1 MLVKDII
8 NGLEIINESHDIEG
22 VEIDDIVYN
31 SKYARKGTIF
41 VALRGALS
49 DGHKYIRDAY
59 DNGVRVFIVEDDSM
73 THAYGDAAFIKVLDT
88 RKALAI
94 ISKNFF
100 NKPDEDIKMIAITG
114 TKGKTTTANII
125 YEALK
130 KMGARPGIIGT
141 NGIFYADKE
150 EAVDN
155 TTPESYEVYRILNNM
170 REEKITH
177 CVLEASSI
185 GLKMKRL
192 YGITFD
198 IGVFTNISHD
208 HIGGIEHPDFDDYFK
223 SKMLLKDVSKKFIYN
238 KDDAKLKEAIQNS
251 ISFSIDEAS
260 DYKAENIIVS
270 DDIFKIQSDF
280 DVNDKS
286 FEVKSISYYDIYNY
300 LAAISVMK
308 ELGYGW
314 NEIIS
319 AVKNISIRGRFE
331 EINVHGRLYI
341 IDYAHN
347 YISLK
352 SILETVNKFKKNR
365 VITVFGSVGG
375 RSEKRR
381 EELAEVSDALADISI
396 VTSDNPNFEEPMKIC
411 NEIASFIKG
420 HHYTE
425 PDRAK
430 AIDLSYEISEI
441 GDIIVVAGKGHETY
455 QLIKGEKVHYSD
467 KECILKIKEAHD
479 A

>member
-8 NGLEIINESHDIEG
+8 NGLEISNESHDIEG
-22 VEIDDIVYN
+22 VEIDDTVYN

-49 DGHKYIRDAY
+49 DGHKYIKDAY
-59 DNGVRVFIVEDDSM
+59 DKGVRVFIVEDDSM
-73 THAYGDAAFIKVLDT
+73 AHAYGDAAFIKVADT

-130 KMGARPGIIGT
+130 KMGAKPGIIGT
-141 NGIFYADKE
+141 NGVFYADKE

-198 IGVFTNISHD
+198 IGVFTNISKD

-238 KDDAKLKEAIQNS
+238 KDDEKLKEVIRDAL
-251 ISFSIDEAS
+251 SFSIDEAS

-280 DVNDKS
+280 DINGNN

-314 NEIIS
+314 DQIIS

-331 EINVHGRLYI
+331 EINVNDRLYI

-352 SILETVNKFKKNR
+352 SILETVNKFKKHR
-365 VITVFGSVGG
+365 IITVFGSVGG

-396 VTSDNPNFEEPMKIC
+396 VTSDNPNFEDPKKIC
-411 NEIASFIKG
+411 DEIASFFNGKV
-420 HHYTE
+420 YVE
-425 PDRAK
+425 PDRSS
-430 AIDLSYEISEI
+430 AIKLSYELSQIE
-441 GDIIVVAGKGHETY
+441 DIIVVAGKGHEDY

-467 KECILKIKEAHD
+467 RENILKLKEAHNE
-479 A
+479 

>member
-1 MLVKDII
+1 MLLKDILLGI
-8 NGLEIINESHDIEG
+8 CDYTGDES
-22 VEIDDIVYN
+22 IDDIVYN
-31 SKYARKGTIF
+31 SKYAQKGTLF

-49 DGHKYIRDAY
+49 DGHKYIKDAY
-59 DNGVRVFIVEDDSM
+59 EKGVRIFVVEDDSM
-73 THAYGDAAFIKVLDT
+73 AHAYGDAAFIKVNDT
-88 RKALAI
+88 RKALATM
-94 ISKNFF
+94 SRNFF
-100 NKPDEDIKMIAITG
+100 NKPDEDITMIAITG

-141 NGIFYADKE
+141 NGVFYAGKE

-170 REEKITH
+170 RKEKITH

-192 YGITFD
+192 YGINFG

-208 HIGGIEHPDFDDYFK
+208 HIGGIEHPDFDDYFH
-223 SKMLLKDVSKKFIYN
+223 SKMLLKDISKKFIYN
-238 KDDAKLKEAIQNS
+238 KDDEKLRETIKNGIN
-251 ISFSIDEAS
+251 FSINEES
-260 DYKAENIIVS
+260 DYKAENIVIS

-280 DVNDKS
+280 DMSGKS

-308 ELGYGW
+308 EIGYDW
-314 NEIIS
+314 SEIID

-331 EINVHGRLYI
+331 EINVCDRLYI

-352 SILETVNKFKKNR
+352 SILETVKKFKKNK
-365 VITVFGSVGG
+365 IICIFGSVGG

-381 EELAEVSDALADISI
+381 EELAEVSDELADISI
-396 VTSDNPNFEEPMKIC
+396 VTSDNPNFEDPEKIC

-420 HHYTE
+420 VHYTE
-425 PDRAK
+425 PDREK
-430 AIDLSYEISEI
+430 AIKLSYEISEKN
-441 GDIIVVAGKGHETY
+441 DIIVVAGKGHETY

-467 KECILKIKEAHD
+467 KECILKLKEAHD

>member
-1 MLVKDII
+1 MLLKDILLGI
-8 NGLEIINESHDIEG
+8 CDYTGDEFIE
-22 VEIDDIVYN
+22 DIVYN
-31 SKYARKGTIF
+31 SKYAQKGTLF

-49 DGHKYIRDAY
+49 DGHKYIKDAY
-59 DNGVRVFIVEDDSM
+59 EKGVRVFVVEDDSM
-73 THAYGDAAFIKVLDT
+73 AHAYVDATFIKVNDT
-88 RKALAI
+88 RKALAT
-94 ISKNFF
+94 ISRNFF
-100 NKPDEDIKMIAITG
+100 NKPDEDITMIAITG

-130 KMGARPGIIGT
+130 KMGAKPGIIGT
-141 NGIFYADKE
+141 NGVFYADKE

-192 YGITFD
+192 YGINFD

-208 HIGGIEHPDFDDYFK
+208 HIGGIEHPDFDDYFH
-223 SKMLLKDVSKKFIYN
+223 SKMLLKDISKKFIYN
-238 KDDAKLKEAIQNS
+238 KDDEKLRETIKNGIN
-251 ISFSIDEAS
+251 FSINEES
-260 DYKAENIIVS
+260 DYKAENIVIS

-280 DVNDKS
+280 DIKGKV
-286 FEVKSISYYDIYNY
+286 FEVKSISKYDIYNY
-300 LAAISVMK
+300 LAAISVLK
-308 ELGYGW
+308 EIGYDW
-314 NEIIS
+314 SEIID

-331 EINVHGRLYI
+331 EINVNDRLYI

-352 SILETVNKFKKNR
+352 SILETLKHFKKNKI
-365 VITVFGSVGG
+365 ITVFGSVGG

-381 EELAEVSDALADISI
+381 EELAEVSDELADISI
-396 VTSDNPNFEEPMKIC
+396 VTSDNPNFEDPAKIC

-420 HHYTE
+420 IHYTE
-425 PDRAK
+425 PDREK
-430 AIDLSYEISEI
+430 AIKLSYELSDKN
-441 GDIIVVAGKGHETY
+441 DIIVVAGKGHETY

-467 KECILKIKEAHD
+467 KECILKLKEAHD

>member
-1 MLVKDII
+1 MLLKDILLGI
-8 NGLEIINESHDIEG
+8 CDYTGDEFIE
-22 VEIDDIVYN
+22 DIVYN
-31 SKYARKGTIF
+31 SKYAQKGTLF

-49 DGHKYIRDAY
+49 DGHKYIKDAY
-59 DNGVRVFIVEDDSM
+59 EKGVRVFVVEDDSM
-73 THAYGDAAFIKVLDT
+73 AHAYVDATFIKVNDT
-88 RKALAI
+88 RRALAI
-94 ISKNFF
+94 ISRSFF
-100 NKPDEDIKMIAITG
+100 NKPDEDITMIAITG

-130 KMGARPGIIGT
+130 KMGAKPGIIGT
-141 NGIFYADKE
+141 NGVFYADKE

-170 REEKITH
+170 RKEKITH

-192 YGITFD
+192 YGINFD

-208 HIGGIEHPDFDDYFK
+208 HIGGIEHPDFDDYFH
-223 SKMLLKDVSKKFIYN
+223 SKMLLKDISKKFIYN
-238 KDDAKLKEAIQNS
+238 KDDEKLRETIKNAIT
-251 ISFSIDEAS
+251 FSINEKS
-260 DYKAENIIVS
+260 DYKAENIFIS

-280 DVNDKS
+280 DIKGKV
-286 FEVKSISYYDIYNY
+286 FEVKSISKYDIYNY
-300 LAAISVMK
+300 LAAISVLK
-308 ELGYGW
+308 EIGYDW
-314 NEIIS
+314 SEIID

-331 EINVHGRLYI
+331 EINVNDRLYI

-352 SILETVNKFKKNR
+352 SILETLKHFKKNKI
-365 VITVFGSVGG
+365 ITVFGSVGG

-381 EELAEVSDALADISI
+381 EELAEVSDELADISI
-396 VTSDNPNFEEPMKIC
+396 VTSDNPNFEDPAKIC

-420 HHYTE
+420 IHYTE
-425 PDRAK
+425 PDREK
-430 AIDLSYEISEI
+430 AIKLSYELSQI

-467 KECILKIKEAHD
+467 KECILKLKEAHD

>member
-1 MLVKDII
+1 MLLKDILLSI
-8 NGLEIINESHDIEG
+8 CDYTGDEFIE
-22 VEIDDIVYN
+22 DIVYN
-31 SKYARKGTIF
+31 SKYAQKGTLF

-49 DGHKYIRDAY
+49 DGHKYIKDAY
-59 DNGVRVFIVEDDSM
+59 EKGVRVFVVEDDSM
-73 THAYGDAAFIKVLDT
+73 AHAYVDATFIKVNDT

-94 ISKNFF
+94 ISRNFF
-100 NKPDEDIKMIAITG
+100 NKPDEDITMIAITG

-130 KMGARPGIIGT
+130 KMGAKPGIIGT
-141 NGIFYADKE
+141 NGVFYADKE

-192 YGITFD
+192 YGINFD

-208 HIGGIEHPDFDDYFK
+208 HIGGIEHPDFDDYFS

-238 KDDAKLKEAIQNS
+238 KDDEKLRETIKNAIT
-251 ISFSIDEAS
+251 FSINEKS
-260 DYKAENIIVS
+260 DYKAENIFIS

-280 DVNDKS
+280 DIKGKV
-286 FEVKSISYYDIYNY
+286 FEVKSISKYDIYNY

-308 ELGYGW
+308 EIGYDW
-314 NEIIS
+314 SEIID

-331 EINVHGRLYI
+331 EINVNDRLYI

-352 SILETVNKFKKNR
+352 SILETLKHFKKNKI
-365 VITVFGSVGG
+365 ITVFGSVGG

-381 EELAEVSDALADISI
+381 EELAEVSDELADISI
-396 VTSDNPNFEEPMKIC
+396 VTSDNPNFEDPAKIC

-420 HHYTE
+420 IHYTE
-425 PDRAK
+425 PDREK
-430 AIDLSYEISEI
+430 AIKLSYELSQI

-467 KECILKIKEAHD
+467 KECILKLKEAHD

>member
-1 MLVKDII
+1 MLLKDILLGI
-8 NGLEIINESHDIEG
+8 CDYTGDES
-22 VEIDDIVYN
+22 IDDIVYN
-31 SKYARKGTIF
+31 SKYAQKGTLF

-49 DGHKYIRDAY
+49 DGHKYIKDAY
-59 DNGVRVFIVEDDSM
+59 EKGVRVFVAQDDSYA
-73 THAYGDAAFIKVLDT
+73 HVYGDATFIKVNDT

-94 ISKNFF
+94 ISRNFF
-100 NKPDEDIKMIAITG
+100 NKPDEDITMIAITG

-130 KMGARPGIIGT
+130 KMGAKPGIIGT
-141 NGIFYADKE
+141 NGVFYADKE

-170 REEKITH
+170 HKEKITH

-192 YGITFD
+192 YGINFD

-208 HIGGIEHPDFDDYFK
+208 HIGGIEHPDFDDYFH
-223 SKMLLKDVSKKFIYN
+223 SKMLLKDISKKFIYN
-238 KDDAKLKEAIQNS
+238 RDDEKLRETIKNGIN
-251 ISFSIDEAS
+251 FSINEES
-260 DYKAENIIVS
+260 DYKAENIVIS

-280 DVNDKS
+280 DIKGKV
-286 FEVKSISYYDIYNY
+286 FEVKSISKYDIYNY

-308 ELGYGW
+308 EIGYDW
-314 NEIIS
+314 SEIID

-331 EINVHGRLYI
+331 EINVNDRLYI

-352 SILETVNKFKKNR
+352 SILETLKHFKKNKI
-365 VITVFGSVGG
+365 ITVFGSVGG

-381 EELAEVSDALADISI
+381 EELAEVSDELADISI
-396 VTSDNPNFEEPMKIC
+396 VTSDNPNFEDPAKIC

-420 HHYTE
+420 IHYTE
-425 PDRAK
+425 PDREK
-430 AIDLSYEISEI
+430 AIKLSYELSDKN
-441 GDIIVVAGKGHETY
+441 DIIVVAGKGHETY

-467 KECILKIKEAHD
+467 KECILKLKEAHD

>member
-1 MLVKDII
+1 MLLKDILLGI
-8 NGLEIINESHDIEG
+8 CDYTGDEFIE
-22 VEIDDIVYN
+22 DIVYN
-31 SKYARKGTIF
+31 SKYAQKGTLF

-49 DGHKYIRDAY
+49 DGHKYIKDAY
-59 DNGVRVFIVEDDSM
+59 EKGVRVFVVEDDSM
-73 THAYGDAAFIKVLDT
+73 AHAYVDATFIKVNDT

-94 ISKNFF
+94 ISRNFF
-100 NKPDEDIKMIAITG
+100 NKPDEDITMIAITG

-130 KMGARPGIIGT
+130 KMGAKPGIIGT
-141 NGIFYADKE
+141 NGVFYADKE

-170 REEKITH
+170 RKEKITH

-192 YGITFD
+192 YGINFD

-208 HIGGIEHPDFDDYFK
+208 HIGGIEHPDFDDYFH
-223 SKMLLKDVSKKFIYN
+223 SKMLLKDISKKFIYN
-238 KDDAKLKEAIQNS
+238 KDDEKLRETIKNGIN
-251 ISFSIDEAS
+251 FSINEES
-260 DYKAENIIVS
+260 DYKAENIVIS

-280 DVNDKS
+280 DINGKV
-286 FEVKSISYYDIYNY
+286 FEVKSISKYDIYNY
-300 LAAISVMK
+300 LAAISVLK
-308 ELGYGW
+308 EIGYDW
-314 NEIIS
+314 SEIIDT
-319 AVKNISIRGRFE
+319 VKNISIRGRFE
-331 EINVHGRLYI
+331 EINVNDRLYI

-352 SILETVNKFKKNR
+352 SILETLKHFKKNKI
-365 VITVFGSVGG
+365 ITVFGSVGG

-381 EELAEVSDALADISI
+381 EELAEVSDELADISI
-396 VTSDNPNFEEPMKIC
+396 VTSDNPNFEDPAKIC

-420 HHYTE
+420 IHYTE
-425 PDRAK
+425 PDREK
-430 AIDLSYEISEI
+430 AIKLSYEISNKN
-441 GDIIVVAGKGHETY
+441 DIIVVAGKGHETY

-467 KECILKIKEAHD
+467 KECILKLKEAHD

>member
-1 MLVKDII
+1 MLLKDILLGI
-8 NGLEIINESHDIEG
+8 CDYTGDEFIE
-22 VEIDDIVYN
+22 DIVYN
-31 SKYARKGTIF
+31 SKYAQKGTLF

-49 DGHKYIRDAY
+49 DGHKYIKDAY
-59 DNGVRVFIVEDDSM
+59 EKGVRVFVVEDDSM
-73 THAYGDAAFIKVLDT
+73 AHAYVDATFIKVGDT

-94 ISKNFF
+94 ISRNFF
-100 NKPDEDIKMIAITG
+100 NKPDEDITMIAITG

-130 KMGARPGIIGT
+130 KMGSKPGIIGT
-141 NGIFYADKE
+141 NGVFYADKE

-192 YGITFD
+192 YGINFD

-208 HIGGIEHPDFDDYFK
+208 HIGGIEHPDFDDYFH
-223 SKMLLKDVSKKFIYN
+223 SKMLLKDISKKFIYN
-238 KDDAKLKEAIQNS
+238 KDDEKLRETIKNGIN
-251 ISFSIDEAS
+251 FSINEES
-260 DYKAENIIVS
+260 DYKAENIVIS

-280 DVNDKS
+280 DIKGKV
-286 FEVKSISYYDIYNY
+286 FEVKSISKYDIYNY
-300 LAAISVMK
+300 LAAISVLK
-308 ELGYGW
+308 EIGYDW
-314 NEIIS
+314 SEIID

-331 EINVHGRLYI
+331 EINVNDRLYI

-352 SILETVNKFKKNR
+352 SILETLKHFKKNKI
-365 VITVFGSVGG
+365 ITVFGSVGG

-381 EELAEVSDALADISI
+381 EELAEVSDELADISI
-396 VTSDNPNFEEPMKIC
+396 VTSDNPNFEDPAKIC

-420 HHYTE
+420 IHYTE
-425 PDRAK
+425 PDREK
-430 AIDLSYEISEI
+430 AIKLSYELSDKN
-441 GDIIVVAGKGHETY
+441 DIIVVAGKGHETY

-467 KECILKIKEAHD
+467 KECILKLKEAHD

>member
-1 MLVKDII
+1 MLLKDILLGI
-8 NGLEIINESHDIEG
+8 CDYTGDEFIE
-22 VEIDDIVYN
+22 DIVYN
-31 SKYARKGTIF
+31 SKYAQKGTLF

-49 DGHKYIRDAY
+49 DGHKYIKDAY
-59 DNGVRVFIVEDDSM
+59 EKGVRVFVVEDDSM
-73 THAYGDAAFIKVLDT
+73 AHAYVDATFIKVNDT

-94 ISKNFF
+94 ISRNFF
-100 NKPDEDIKMIAITG
+100 NKPDEDITMIAITG

-141 NGIFYADKE
+141 NGVFYAGKE

-155 TTPESYEVYRILNNM
+155 TTPESYEVYRILSKM

-192 YGITFD
+192 YGINFD

-208 HIGGIEHPDFDDYFK
+208 HIGGIEHPDFDDYFH

-238 KDDAKLKEAIQNS
+238 KDDEKLREAIKNA
-251 ISFSIDEAS
+251 ITFSINEES
-260 DYKAENIIVS
+260 DYKAENIIIS

-280 DVNDKS
+280 DISGKK

-314 NEIIS
+314 NEIIEG
-319 AVKNISIRGRFE
+319 VKNISIRGRFE
-331 EINVHGRLYI
+331 EINVCDRLYI

-352 SILETVNKFKKNR
+352 SILETVKKFKKNK
-365 VITVFGSVGG
+365 IICIFGSVGG

-396 VTSDNPNFEEPMKIC
+396 VTSDNPNFEDPAKIC

-420 HHYTE
+420 VHYTE
-425 PDRAK
+425 PAREK
-430 AIDLSYEISEI
+430 AIKLSYELSEL

-467 KECILKIKEAHD
+467 KECILKLKEAHD

>member
-1 MLVKDII
+1 MLLKDILLGI
-8 NGLEIINESHDIEG
+8 CDYTGDEFIE
-22 VEIDDIVYN
+22 DIVYN
-31 SKYARKGTIF
+31 SKYAQNGTLF

-49 DGHKYIRDAY
+49 DGHKYIKDAY
-59 DNGVRVFIVEDDSM
+59 EKGVRVFVVEDDSM
-73 THAYGDAAFIKVLDT
+73 AHAYVDATFIKVNDT

-94 ISKNFF
+94 ISRNFF
-100 NKPDEDIKMIAITG
+100 NKPDEDITMIAITG

-130 KMGARPGIIGT
+130 KMGAKPGIIGT
-141 NGIFYADKE
+141 NGVFYADKE

-170 REEKITH
+170 RKEKITH

-192 YGITFD
+192 YGINFD

-208 HIGGIEHPDFDDYFK
+208 HIGGIEHPDFDDYFH

-238 KDDAKLKEAIQNS
+238 KDDEKLRETIKNEIN
-251 ISFSIDEAS
+251 FSINEES
-260 DYKAENIIVS
+260 DYKAENIVIS

-280 DVNDKS
+280 DIKGKV
-286 FEVKSISYYDIYNY
+286 FEVKSISKYDIYNY
-300 LAAISVMK
+300 LAAISVLK
-308 ELGYGW
+308 EIGYDW
-314 NEIIS
+314 SEIID

-331 EINVHGRLYI
+331 EINVCDRLYI

-352 SILETVNKFKKNR
+352 SILETVKKFKKNK
-365 VITVFGSVGG
+365 IICIFGSVGG

-381 EELAEVSDALADISI
+381 EELAEVSDELADISI
-396 VTSDNPNFEEPMKIC
+396 VTSDNPNFEDPAKIC

-420 HHYTE
+420 VHYTE
-425 PDRAK
+425 PDREK
-430 AIDLSYEISEI
+430 AIKLSYELSDV

-467 KECILKIKEAHD
+467 KECILKLKEAHD

>member
-1 MLVKDII
+1 MLLKDMLLGICDYT
-8 NGLEIINESHDIEG
+8 GDEFIE
-22 VEIDDIVYN
+22 DIVYN
-31 SKYARKGTIF
+31 SKYAQKGTLF

-49 DGHKYIRDAY
+49 DGHKYIKDAY
-59 DNGVRVFIVEDDSM
+59 EKGVRVFVVEDDSM
-73 THAYGDAAFIKVLDT
+73 AHAYVDATFIKVNDT
-88 RKALAI
+88 RKALATM
-94 ISKNFF
+94 SRNFF
-100 NKPDEDIKMIAITG
+100 NKPDEDITMIAITG

-130 KMGARPGIIGT
+130 KMGAKPGIIGT
-141 NGIFYADKE
+141 NGVFYADKE

-170 REEKITH
+170 HEEKITH

-192 YGITFD
+192 YGINFD

-208 HIGGIEHPDFDDYFK
+208 HIGGIEHPDFDDYFH
-223 SKMLLKDVSKKFIYN
+223 SKMLLKDISKKFIYN
-238 KDDAKLKEAIQNS
+238 KDDEKLRETIKNGIN
-251 ISFSIDEAS
+251 FSINEES
-260 DYKAENIIVS
+260 DYKAENIVIS

-280 DVNDKS
+280 DIKGKV
-286 FEVKSISYYDIYNY
+286 FEVKSISKYDIYNY
-300 LAAISVMK
+300 LAAISVLK
-308 ELGYGW
+308 EIGYDW
-314 NEIIS
+314 SEIID

-331 EINVHGRLYI
+331 EINVNDRLYI

-352 SILETVNKFKKNR
+352 SILETLKHFKKNKI
-365 VITVFGSVGG
+365 ITIFGSVGG

-381 EELAEVSDALADISI
+381 EELAEVSDELADISI
-396 VTSDNPNFEEPMKIC
+396 VTSDNPNFEDPAKIC

-420 HHYTE
+420 IHHTE
-425 PDRAK
+425 PDREK
-430 AIDLSYEISEI
+430 AIELSYELSDKN
-441 GDIIVVAGKGHETY
+441 DIIVVAGKGHETY

-467 KECILKIKEAHD
+467 KECILKLKEAHD

>member
-1 MLVKDII
+1 MLLKDILLGI
-8 NGLEIINESHDIEG
+8 CDYTGDEFIE
-22 VEIDDIVYN
+22 DIVYN
-31 SKYARKGTIF
+31 SKYAQNGTLF

-49 DGHKYIRDAY
+49 DGHKYIKDAY
-59 DNGVRVFIVEDDSM
+59 EKGVRVFVVEDDSM
-73 THAYGDAAFIKVLDT
+73 AHAYVDATFIKVNDT

-94 ISKNFF
+94 ISRNFF
-100 NKPDEDIKMIAITG
+100 NKPDEDITMIAITG

-130 KMGARPGIIGT
+130 KMGAKPGIIGT
-141 NGIFYADKE
+141 NGVFYAGKE

-170 REEKITH
+170 RKEKITH

-192 YGITFD
+192 CGINFD

-208 HIGGIEHPDFDDYFK
+208 HIGGIEHPDFEDYFH

-238 KDDAKLKEAIQNS
+238 KDDEKLRETIKNAIT
-251 ISFSIDEAS
+251 FSINEES
-260 DYKAENIIVS
+260 DYKAENIIIS

-280 DVNDKS
+280 DISGKK

-314 NEIIS
+314 NEIIEG
-319 AVKNISIRGRFE
+319 VKNISIRGRFE
-331 EINVHGRLYI
+331 EINVCDRLYI

-352 SILETVNKFKKNR
+352 SILETVKKFKKNK
-365 VITVFGSVGG
+365 IICIFGSVGG

-396 VTSDNPNFEEPMKIC
+396 VTSDNPNFEDPAKIC

-420 HHYTE
+420 VHYTE
-425 PDRAK
+425 PAREK
-430 AIDLSYEISEI
+430 AIKLSYELSEL

-467 KECILKIKEAHD
+467 KECILKLKEAHD

>member
-1 MLVKDII
+1 MLLKDILLGI
-8 NGLEIINESHDIEG
+8 CDYTGDEFIE
-22 VEIDDIVYN
+22 DIVYN
-31 SKYARKGTIF
+31 SKYAQNGTLF

-49 DGHKYIRDAY
+49 DGHKYIKDAY
-59 DNGVRVFIVEDDSM
+59 EKGVRVFVVEDDSM
-73 THAYGDAAFIKVLDT
+73 AHVYGDATFIKVNDT

-94 ISKNFF
+94 ISRNFF
-100 NKPDEDIKMIAITG
+100 NKPDEDITMIAITG

-130 KMGARPGIIGT
+130 KMGAKPGIIGT
-141 NGIFYADKE
+141 NGVFYADKE

-192 YGITFD
+192 YGINFD

-208 HIGGIEHPDFDDYFK
+208 HIGGIEHPDFDDYFH
-223 SKMLLKDVSKKFIYN
+223 SKMLLKDISKKFIYN
-238 KDDAKLKEAIQNS
+238 KDDEKLRETIKNGIN
-251 ISFSIDEAS
+251 FSINEES
-260 DYKAENIIVS
+260 DYKAENIVIS

-280 DVNDKS
+280 DIKGKV
-286 FEVKSISYYDIYNY
+286 FEVKSISKYDIYNY

-308 ELGYGW
+308 EIGYDW
-314 NEIIS
+314 SEIID

-331 EINVHGRLYI
+331 EINVNDRLYI

-352 SILETVNKFKKNR
+352 SILETLKHFKKNKI
-365 VITVFGSVGG
+365 ITVFGSVGG

-381 EELAEVSDALADISI
+381 EELAEVSDELADISI
-396 VTSDNPNFEEPMKIC
+396 VTSDNPNFEDPAKIC

-420 HHYTE
+420 IHYTE
-425 PDRAK
+425 PDREK
-430 AIDLSYEISEI
+430 AIKLSYELSDKN
-441 GDIIVVAGKGHETY
+441 DIIVVAGKGHETY

-467 KECILKIKEAHD
+467 KECILKLKEAHD

>member
-1 MLVKDII
+1 MLLKDILLGI
-8 NGLEIINESHDIEG
+8 CDYTGDES
-22 VEIDDIVYN
+22 IDDIVYN
-31 SKYARKGTIF
+31 SKYAQKGTLF

-49 DGHKYIRDAY
+49 DGHKYIKDAY
-59 DNGVRVFIVEDDSM
+59 EKGVRIFVVEDDSM
-73 THAYGDAAFIKVLDT
+73 AHAYGDAAFIKVNDT

-94 ISKNFF
+94 ISRNFF
-100 NKPDEDIKMIAITG
+100 NKPDEDITMIAITG

-130 KMGARPGIIGT
+130 KMGAKPGIIGT
-141 NGIFYADKE
+141 NGVFYADKE

-192 YGITFD
+192 YGINFD

-208 HIGGIEHPDFDDYFK
+208 HIGGIEHPDFDDYFH
-223 SKMLLKDVSKKFIYN
+223 SKMLLKDISKKFIYN
-238 KDDAKLKEAIQNS
+238 KDDEKLRETIKNGIN
-251 ISFSIDEAS
+251 FSINEES
-260 DYKAENIIVS
+260 DYKAENIVIS

-280 DVNDKS
+280 DIKGKV

-300 LAAISVMK
+300 LAAISVLK
-308 ELGYGW
+308 EVGYEW
-314 NEIIS
+314 NEIIA

-331 EINVHGRLYI
+331 EVNVNDRLYI

-352 SILETVNKFKKNR
+352 SILETLKHFKKNKI
-365 VITVFGSVGG
+365 ITVFGSVGG

-381 EELAEVSDALADISI
+381 EELAEVSDELADISI
-396 VTSDNPNFEEPMKIC
+396 VTSDNPNFEDPEKIC

-420 HHYTE
+420 VHYTE
-425 PDRAK
+425 PDREK
-430 AIDLSYEISEI
+430 AIKLSYEISEV

-467 KECILKIKEAHD
+467 KECILKLKEAHD

>member
-1 MLVKDII
+1 MLLKDMLLGICDYT
-8 NGLEIINESHDIEG
+8 GDEFIE
-22 VEIDDIVYN
+22 DIVYN
-31 SKYARKGTIF
+31 SKYAQNGTLF

-49 DGHKYIRDAY
+49 DGHKYIKDAY
-59 DNGVRVFIVEDDSM
+59 EKGVRVFVVEDDSM
-73 THAYGDAAFIKVLDT
+73 AHAYVDATFIKVNDT
-88 RKALAI
+88 RKALAT
-94 ISKNFF
+94 ISRNFF

-130 KMGARPGIIGT
+130 KMGAKPGIIGT
-141 NGIFYADKE
+141 NGVFYADKE

-170 REEKITH
+170 RKEKITH

-192 YGITFD
+192 YGINFG

-208 HIGGIEHPDFDDYFK
+208 HIGGIEHPDFDDYFH
-223 SKMLLKDVSKKFIYN
+223 SKMLLKDISKKFIYN
-238 KDDAKLKEAIQNS
+238 KDDEKLRETIKNGIN
-251 ISFSIDEAS
+251 FSINEES
-260 DYKAENIIVS
+260 DYKAENIVIS

-280 DVNDKS
+280 DMSGKS

-308 ELGYGW
+308 ELGYEW
-314 NEIIS
+314 DEIIE

-331 EINVHGRLYI
+331 EINVCDRLYI

-352 SILETVNKFKKNR
+352 SILETVKKFKKNK
-365 VITVFGSVGG
+365 IICIFGSVGG

-381 EELAEVSDALADISI
+381 EELAEVSDELADISI
-396 VTSDNPNFEEPMKIC
+396 VTSDNPNFEDPEKIC

-420 HHYTE
+420 VHYTE
-425 PDRAK
+425 PDREK
-430 AIDLSYEISEI
+430 AIKLSYEISEKN
-441 GDIIVVAGKGHETY
+441 DIIVVAGKGHETY

-467 KECILKIKEAHD
+467 KECILKLKEAHD

>member
-1 MLVKDII
+1 MLLKDILLGI
-8 NGLEIINESHDIEG
+8 CDYTGDEFIE
-22 VEIDDIVYN
+22 DIVYN
-31 SKYARKGTIF
+31 SKYAQNGTLF

-49 DGHKYIRDAY
+49 DGHKYIKDAY
-59 DNGVRVFIVEDDSM
+59 EKGVRVFVVEDDSM
-73 THAYGDAAFIKVLDT
+73 AHAYVDATFIKVNDT

-94 ISKNFF
+94 ISRNFF
-100 NKPDEDIKMIAITG
+100 NKPDEDITMIAITG

-130 KMGARPGIIGT
+130 KMGAKPGIIGT
-141 NGIFYADKE
+141 NGVFYADKE

-192 YGITFD
+192 YGINFD

-208 HIGGIEHPDFDDYFK
+208 HIGGIEHPDFDDYFS
-223 SKMLLKDVSKKFIYN
+223 SKMLLKDISKKFIYN
-238 KDDAKLKEAIQNS
+238 KDVEKLRETIKNAIT
-251 ISFSIDEAS
+251 FSINEKS
-260 DYKAENIIVS
+260 DYKAENIFIS

-280 DVNDKS
+280 DIKGKV
-286 FEVKSISYYDIYNY
+286 FEVKSISKYDIYNY
-300 LAAISVMK
+300 LAAISVLK
-308 ELGYGW
+308 EIGYDW
-314 NEIIS
+314 SEIID

-331 EINVHGRLYI
+331 EINVNDRLYI

-352 SILETVNKFKKNR
+352 SILETLKHFKKNKI
-365 VITVFGSVGG
+365 ITVFGSVGG

-381 EELAEVSDALADISI
+381 EELAEVSDELADISI
-396 VTSDNPNFEEPMKIC
+396 VTSDNPNFEDPAKIC

-420 HHYTE
+420 IHYTE
-425 PDRAK
+425 PDREK
-430 AIDLSYEISEI
+430 AIKLSYELSQI

-467 KECILKIKEAHD
+467 KECILKLKEAHD

>member
-1 MLVKDII
+1 MLLKNILLGICDYT
-8 NGLEIINESHDIEG
+8 GDGFIE
-22 VEIDDIVYN
+22 DIVYN
-31 SKYARKGTIF
+31 SKYAQKGTLF

-49 DGHKYIRDAY
+49 DGHKYIKDAY
-59 DNGVRVFIVEDDSM
+59 EKGVRVFVVEDDSM
-73 THAYGDAAFIKVLDT
+73 AHAYVDATFIKVNDT

-94 ISKNFF
+94 ISRNFF
-100 NKPDEDIKMIAITG
+100 NKPDEDITMIAITG

-130 KMGARPGIIGT
+130 KMGAKPGIIGT
-141 NGIFYADKE
+141 NGVFYAEKE

-170 REEKITH
+170 RKEKITH

-192 YGITFD
+192 YRINFD

-208 HIGGIEHPDFDDYFK
+208 HIGGIEHPDFDDYFH

-238 KDDAKLKEAIQNS
+238 KDDEKLRETVKNGIN
-251 ISFSIDEAS
+251 FSINEES
-260 DYKAENIIVS
+260 DYKAENIVIS

-280 DVNDKS
+280 DINGKV
-286 FEVKSISYYDIYNY
+286 FEVKSISKYDIYNY
-300 LAAISVMK
+300 LAAISVLK
-308 ELGYGW
+308 EIGYDW
-314 NEIIS
+314 SEIID

-331 EINVHGRLYI
+331 EINVNDRLYI

-352 SILETVNKFKKNR
+352 SILETLKHFKKNKI
-365 VITVFGSVGG
+365 ITVFGSVGG

-381 EELAEVSDALADISI
+381 EELAEVSDELADISI
-396 VTSDNPNFEEPMKIC
+396 VTSDNPNFEDPEKIC

-420 HHYTE
+420 VHYTE
-425 PDRAK
+425 PDREK
-430 AIDLSYEISEI
+430 SIELSYELSVKN
-441 GDIIVVAGKGHETY
+441 DIIVVAGKGHETY

-467 KECILKIKEAHD
+467 KECILKLKEAHD

>member
-1 MLVKDII
+1 MLLKDILLGI
-8 NGLEIINESHDIEG
+8 CDYTGDES
-22 VEIDDIVYN
+22 IDDIVYN
-31 SKYARKGTIF
+31 SKYAQKGTLF

-49 DGHKYIRDAY
+49 DGHKYIKDAY
-59 DNGVRVFIVEDDSM
+59 EKGVRVFVAQDDSM
-73 THAYGDAAFIKVLDT
+73 AHAYVDATFIKVNDT
-88 RKALAI
+88 RKALAT
-94 ISKNFF
+94 ISRNFF
-100 NKPDEDIKMIAITG
+100 NKPDEDITMIAITG

-130 KMGARPGIIGT
+130 KMGAKPGIIGT
-141 NGIFYADKE
+141 NGVFYADKE

-192 YGITFD
+192 YGINFD

-208 HIGGIEHPDFDDYFK
+208 HIGGIEHPDFDDYFH
-223 SKMLLKDVSKKFIYN
+223 SKMLLKDISKKFIYN
-238 KDDAKLKEAIQNS
+238 EDDEKLRETIKNGIN
-251 ISFSIDEAS
+251 FSINEES
-260 DYKAENIIVS
+260 DYKAENIVIS

-280 DVNDKS
+280 DIKGKV
-286 FEVKSISYYDIYNY
+286 FEVKSISKYDIYNY
-300 LAAISVMK
+300 LAAISVLK
-308 ELGYGW
+308 EIGYDW
-314 NEIIS
+314 SEIID

-331 EINVHGRLYI
+331 EINVNDRLYI

-352 SILETVNKFKKNR
+352 SILETLKHFKKNK
-365 VITVFGSVGG
+365 IICIFGSVGG

-396 VTSDNPNFEEPMKIC
+396 VTSDNPNFEDPAKIC

-420 HHYTE
+420 VHYTE
-425 PDRAK
+425 PDREK
-430 AIDLSYEISEI
+430 AIKLSYELSEL

-467 KECILKIKEAHD
+467 KECILKLKEAHD

>member
-1 MLVKDII
+1 MLLKDILLGI
-8 NGLEIINESHDIEG
+8 CDYTGDEFIE
-22 VEIDDIVYN
+22 DIVYN
-31 SKYARKGTIF
+31 SKYAQKGTLF

-49 DGHKYIRDAY
+49 DGHKYIKDAY
-59 DNGVRVFIVEDDSM
+59 EKGVRVFVVEDGSM
-73 THAYGDAAFIKVLDT
+73 AHAYVDATFIKVNDT

-94 ISKNFF
+94 ISRNFF
-100 NKPDEDIKMIAITG
+100 NKPDEDITMIAITG

-130 KMGARPGIIGT
+130 KMGAKPGIIGT
-141 NGIFYADKE
+141 NGVFYADKE

-170 REEKITH
+170 RKEKITH

-192 YGITFD
+192 YGINFD

-208 HIGGIEHPDFDDYFK
+208 HIGGIEHPDFDDYFS
-223 SKMLLKDVSKKFIYN
+223 SKMLLKDISKKFIYN
-238 KDDAKLKEAIQNS
+238 KDDEKLRETIKNGIN
-251 ISFSIDEAS
+251 FSINEES
-260 DYKAENIIVS
+260 DYKAENIVIS

-280 DVNDKS
+280 DIKGKV
-286 FEVKSISYYDIYNY
+286 FEVKSISKYDIYNY
-300 LAAISVMK
+300 LAAISVLK
-308 ELGYGW
+308 EIGYDW
-314 NEIIS
+314 SEIID

-331 EINVHGRLYI
+331 EINVNDRLYI

-352 SILETVNKFKKNR
+352 SILETLKHFKKNKI
-365 VITVFGSVGG
+365 ITVFGSVGG

-381 EELAEVSDALADISI
+381 EELAEVSDELADISI
-396 VTSDNPNFEEPMKIC
+396 VTSDNPNFEDPAKIC

-420 HHYTE
+420 IHYTE
-425 PDRAK
+425 PDREK
-430 AIDLSYEISEI
+430 AIKLSYELSDKN
-441 GDIIVVAGKGHETY
+441 DIIVVAGKGHETY

-467 KECILKIKEAHD
+467 KECILKLKEAHD

>member
-1 MLVKDII
+1 MLLKDILLGI
-8 NGLEIINESHDIEG
+8 CDYTGDES
-22 VEIDDIVYN
+22 IDDIVYN
-31 SKYARKGTIF
+31 SKYAQKGTLF

-49 DGHKYIRDAY
+49 DGHKYIKDAY
-59 DNGVRVFIVEDDSM
+59 EKGVRVFVVEDDSM
-73 THAYGDAAFIKVLDT
+73 AHAYVDATFIKVNDT

-94 ISKNFF
+94 ISRNFF
-100 NKPDEDIKMIAITG
+100 NKPDEDITMIAITG

-130 KMGARPGIIGT
+130 KMGAKPGIIGT
-141 NGIFYADKE
+141 NGVFYADKE

-170 REEKITH
+170 HKEKITH

-192 YGITFD
+192 YGINFD

-208 HIGGIEHPDFDDYFK
+208 HIGGIEHPDFDDYFH
-223 SKMLLKDVSKKFIYN
+223 SKMLLKDISKKFIYN
-238 KDDAKLKEAIQNS
+238 RDDEKLRETIKNGIN
-251 ISFSIDEAS
+251 FSINEES
-260 DYKAENIIVS
+260 DYKAENIVIS

-280 DVNDKS
+280 DIKGKV
-286 FEVKSISYYDIYNY
+286 FEVKSISKYDIYNY

-308 ELGYGW
+308 EIGYDW
-314 NEIIS
+314 SEIID

-331 EINVHGRLYI
+331 EINVNDRLYI

-352 SILETVNKFKKNR
+352 SILETLKHFKKNKI
-365 VITVFGSVGG
+365 ITVFGSVGG

-381 EELAEVSDALADISI
+381 EELAEVSDELADISI
-396 VTSDNPNFEEPMKIC
+396 VTSDNPNFEDPAKIC

-420 HHYTE
+420 IHYTE
-425 PDRAK
+425 PDREK
-430 AIDLSYEISEI
+430 AIKLSYELSDKN
-441 GDIIVVAGKGHETY
+441 DIIVVAGKGHETY

-467 KECILKIKEAHD
+467 KECILKLKEAHD

>member
-1 MLVKDII
+1 MLLKDILL
-8 NGLEIINESHDIEG
+8 GSCDYTGDEFIE
-22 VEIDDIVYN
+22 DIVYN
-31 SKYARKGTIF
+31 SKYAQKGTLF

-49 DGHKYIRDAY
+49 DGHKYIKDAY
-59 DNGVRVFIVEDDSM
+59 EKGVRIFVVEDDSM
-73 THAYGDAAFIKVLDT
+73 SHAYVDATFIKVGDT

-94 ISKNFF
+94 ISRNFF
-100 NKPDEDIKMIAITG
+100 NKPDEDITMIAITG

-125 YEALK
+125 YEAFK
-130 KMGARPGIIGT
+130 KMGAKPGIIGT
-141 NGIFYADKE
+141 NGVFYADKE

-170 REEKITH
+170 RKEKITH

-192 YGITFD
+192 CGINFD
-198 IGVFTNISHD
+198 IGLFTNISHD
-208 HIGGIEHPDFDDYFK
+208 HIGGIEHPDFDDYFH
-223 SKMLLKDVSKKFIYN
+223 SKMLLKDISKKFIYN
-238 KDDAKLKEAIQNS
+238 KDDEKLRETIKNGIN
-251 ISFSIDEAS
+251 FSINEES
-260 DYKAENIIVS
+260 DYKAENIVIS
-270 DDIFKIQSDF
+270 EDIFKIQSDF
-280 DVNDKS
+280 DISGKS

-314 NEIIS
+314 DEIIE

-331 EINVHGRLYI
+331 EINVCDRLYI

-352 SILETVNKFKKNR
+352 SILETVKKFKKNK
-365 VITVFGSVGG
+365 IICIFGSVGG

-396 VTSDNPNFEEPMKIC
+396 VTSDNPNFEEPAKIC
-411 NEIASFIKG
+411 NEIASFIRG
-420 HHYTE
+420 VHYTE
-425 PDRAK
+425 PDREK
-430 AIDLSYEISEI
+430 AIKLSYEISEKN
-441 GDIIVVAGKGHETY
+441 DIIVVAGKGHETY

-467 KECILKIKEAHD
+467 KECILKLKEAHD

>member
-1 MLVKDII
+1 MLLKDILLGI
-8 NGLEIINESHDIEG
+8 CDYTGDEFIE
-22 VEIDDIVYN
+22 DIVYN
-31 SKYARKGTIF
+31 SKYAQKGTLF

-49 DGHKYIRDAY
+49 DGHKYIKDAY
-59 DNGVRVFIVEDDSM
+59 EKGVRVFVVEDDSM
-73 THAYGDAAFIKVLDT
+73 AHAYVDATFIKVNDT

-94 ISKNFF
+94 ISRNFF
-100 NKPDEDIKMIAITG
+100 NKPDEDITIIAITG

-130 KMGARPGIIGT
+130 KMGAKPGIIGT
-141 NGIFYADKE
+141 NGVFYADKE

-170 REEKITH
+170 RKEKITH

-192 YGITFD
+192 YGINFD

-208 HIGGIEHPDFDDYFK
+208 HIGGIEHPDFDDYFH
-223 SKMLLKDVSKKFIYN
+223 SKMLLKDISKKFIYN
-238 KDDAKLKEAIQNS
+238 KDDEKLRETIKNGIN
-251 ISFSIDEAS
+251 FSINEES
-260 DYKAENIIVS
+260 DYKAENIIIS

-280 DVNDKS
+280 DIKGKV
-286 FEVKSISYYDIYNY
+286 FEVKSISKYDIYNY

-314 NEIIS
+314 DEIIS

-331 EINVHGRLYI
+331 EINVNDRLYI

-352 SILETVNKFKKNR
+352 SILETLKHFKKNKI
-365 VITVFGSVGG
+365 ITVFGSVGG

-381 EELAEVSDALADISI
+381 EELAEVSDELADISI
-396 VTSDNPNFEEPMKIC
+396 VTSDNPNFEDPAKIC

-420 HHYTE
+420 IHYTE
-425 PDRAK
+425 PDREK
-430 AIDLSYEISEI
+430 AIKLSYELSDKN
-441 GDIIVVAGKGHETY
+441 DIIIVAGKGHETY

-467 KECILKIKEAHD
+467 KECILKLKEAHD

>member
-1 MLVKDII
+1 MLLKDILLGI
-8 NGLEIINESHDIEG
+8 CDYTGDEFIE
-22 VEIDDIVYN
+22 DIVYN
-31 SKYARKGTIF
+31 SKYAQNGTLF

-49 DGHKYIRDAY
+49 DGHKYIKDAY
-59 DNGVRVFIVEDDSM
+59 EKGVRVFVVEDDSM
-73 THAYGDAAFIKVLDT
+73 AHAYVDATFIKVNDT

-94 ISKNFF
+94 ISRNFF
-100 NKPDEDIKMIAITG
+100 NKPDEDITMIAITG

-130 KMGARPGIIGT
+130 KMGAKPGIIGT
-141 NGIFYADKE
+141 NGVFYADKE

-192 YGITFD
+192 YGINFD

-208 HIGGIEHPDFDDYFK
+208 HIGGIEHPDFDDYFS

-238 KDDAKLKEAIQNS
+238 KDDEKLRETIKNAIT
-251 ISFSIDEAS
+251 FSINEKS
-260 DYKAENIIVS
+260 DYKAENIFIS

-280 DVNDKS
+280 DIKGKV
-286 FEVKSISYYDIYNY
+286 FEVKSISKYDIYNY

-308 ELGYGW
+308 EIGYDW
-314 NEIIS
+314 SEIID

-331 EINVHGRLYI
+331 EINVNDRLYI

-352 SILETVNKFKKNR
+352 SILETLKHFKKNK
-365 VITVFGSVGG
+365 IICIFGSVGG

-396 VTSDNPNFEEPMKIC
+396 VTSDNPNFEDPAKIC

-420 HHYTE
+420 VHYTE
-425 PDRAK
+425 PDREK
-430 AIDLSYEISEI
+430 AIKLSYELSEL

-467 KECILKIKEAHD
+467 KECILKLKEAHD

>member
-1 MLVKDII
+1 MLLKDILVGI
-8 NGLEIINESHDIEG
+8 CDYTGDES
-22 VEIDDIVYN
+22 IDDIVYN
-31 SKYARKGTIF
+31 SKYAQKGTLF

-49 DGHKYIRDAY
+49 DGHKYIKDAY
-59 DNGVRVFIVEDDSM
+59 EKGVRIFVVEDDSM
-73 THAYGDAAFIKVLDT
+73 AHAYGDAAFIKVNDT
-88 RKALAI
+88 RKALATM
-94 ISKNFF
+94 SRNFF
-100 NKPDEDIKMIAITG
+100 NKPDEDITMIAITG

-141 NGIFYADKE
+141 NGVFYAGKE

-155 TTPESYEVYRILNNM
+155 TTPESYEVYRILSKM

-192 YGITFD
+192 YGINFD

-208 HIGGIEHPDFDDYFK
+208 HIGGIEHPDFDDYFH

-238 KDDAKLKEAIQNS
+238 KDDEKLREAIKNA
-251 ISFSIDEAS
+251 ITFSINEES
-260 DYKAENIIVS
+260 DYKAENIIIS

-280 DVNDKS
+280 DISGKK

-314 NEIIS
+314 NEIIEGGKS
-319 AVKNISIRGRFE
+319 ISIRGRFE
-331 EINVHGRLYI
+331 EINVCDRLYI

-352 SILETVNKFKKNR
+352 SILETVKKFKKNK
-365 VITVFGSVGG
+365 IICIFGSVGG

-396 VTSDNPNFEEPMKIC
+396 VTSDNPNFEDPAKIC

-420 HHYTE
+420 VHYTE
-425 PDRAK
+425 PAREK
-430 AIDLSYEISEI
+430 AIKLSYELSEL

-467 KECILKIKEAHD
+467 KECILKLKEAHD

>member
-1 MLVKDII
+1 MLLKDILLGI
-8 NGLEIINESHDIEG
+8 CDYTGDEFIE
-22 VEIDDIVYN
+22 DIVYN
-31 SKYARKGTIF
+31 SKYAQKGTLF

-49 DGHKYIRDAY
+49 DGHKYIKDAY
-59 DNGVRVFIVEDDSM
+59 EKGVRVFVVEDDSM
-73 THAYGDAAFIKVLDT
+73 AHAYVDATFIKVGDT

-94 ISKNFF
+94 ISRNFF
-100 NKPDEDIKMIAITG
+100 NKPDEDITMIAITG

-130 KMGARPGIIGT
+130 KMGAKPGIIGT
-141 NGIFYADKE
+141 NGVFYADKE

-192 YGITFD
+192 YGINFD

-208 HIGGIEHPDFDDYFK
+208 HIGGIEHPDFDDYFH
-223 SKMLLKDVSKKFIYN
+223 SKMLLKDISKKFIYN
-238 KDDAKLKEAIQNS
+238 KDDEKLRETIKNGIN
-251 ISFSIDEAS
+251 FSINEES
-260 DYKAENIIVS
+260 DYKAENIVIS

-280 DVNDKS
+280 DIKGKV
-286 FEVKSISYYDIYNY
+286 FEVKSISKYDIYNY
-300 LAAISVMK
+300 LAAISVLK
-308 ELGYGW
+308 EIGYDW
-314 NEIIS
+314 SEIID

-331 EINVHGRLYI
+331 EINVNDRLYI

-352 SILETVNKFKKNR
+352 SILETLKHFKKNKI
-365 VITVFGSVGG
+365 ITVFGSVGG

-381 EELAEVSDALADISI
+381 EELAEVSDELADISI
-396 VTSDNPNFEEPMKIC
+396 VTSDNPNYEDPAKIC

-420 HHYTE
+420 IHYTE
-425 PDRAK
+425 PDREK
-430 AIDLSYEISEI
+430 AIKLSYELSEI

-467 KECILKIKEAHD
+467 KECILKLKEAHD

>member
-1 MLVKDII
+1 MLLKDILLGI
-8 NGLEIINESHDIEG
+8 CDYTGDEFIE
-22 VEIDDIVYN
+22 DIVYN
-31 SKYARKGTIF
+31 SKYAQKGTLF

-49 DGHKYIRDAY
+49 DGHKYIKDAY
-59 DNGVRVFIVEDDSM
+59 EKGVRVFVAQDDSYA
-73 THAYGDAAFIKVLDT
+73 HVYGDATFIKVNDT

-94 ISKNFF
+94 ISRNFF
-100 NKPDEDIKMIAITG
+100 NKPDEDITMIAITG

-130 KMGARPGIIGT
+130 KMGAKPGIIGT
-141 NGIFYADKE
+141 NGVFYADKE

-170 REEKITH
+170 RKEKITH

-192 YGITFD
+192 YGINFD

-208 HIGGIEHPDFDDYFK
+208 HIGGIEHPDFDDYFS
-223 SKMLLKDVSKKFIYN
+223 SKMLLKDISKKFIYN
-238 KDDAKLKEAIQNS
+238 KDDEKLRETIKNGIT
-251 ISFSIDEAS
+251 FSINEES
-260 DYKAENIIVS
+260 DYKAENIIIS

-280 DVNDKS
+280 DIKGKV
-286 FEVKSISYYDIYNY
+286 FEVKSISKYDIYNY

-308 ELGYGW
+308 EIGYDW
-314 NEIIS
+314 SEIID

-331 EINVHGRLYI
+331 EINVNDRLYI

-352 SILETVNKFKKNR
+352 SILETLKHFKKNKI
-365 VITVFGSVGG
+365 ITVFGSVGG

-381 EELAEVSDALADISI
+381 EELAEVSDELADISI
-396 VTSDNPNFEEPMKIC
+396 VTSDNPNFEDPARIC

-420 HHYTE
+420 IHYTE
-425 PDRAK
+425 PDREK
-430 AIDLSYEISEI
+430 AIKLSYELSDKN
-441 GDIIVVAGKGHETY
+441 DIIVVAGKGHETY

-467 KECILKIKEAHD
+467 KECILKLKEAHD

>member
-8 NGLEIINESHDIEG
+8 NGLEISNESHDIEG

-49 DGHKYIRDAY
+49 DGHKYIKDAY
-59 DNGVRVFIVEDDSM
+59 DKGVRVFIVEDDSM
-73 THAYGDAAFIKVLDT
+73 AHAYGDAAFIKVADT

-130 KMGARPGIIGT
+130 KMGAKPGIIGT
-141 NGIFYADKE
+141 NGVFYADKE

-208 HIGGIEHPDFDDYFK
+208 HIGGIEHPDFDDYFH
-223 SKMLLKDVSKKFIYN
+223 SKMLLKDISKKFIYN
-238 KDDAKLKEAIQNS
+238 KDDEKLRETIKNAIT
-251 ISFSIDEAS
+251 FSINEES
-260 DYKAENIIVS
+260 DYKAENIIIS

-280 DVNDKS
+280 DVNGKN

-314 NEIIS
+314 DQIIS

-331 EINVHGRLYI
+331 EINVNDRLYI

-352 SILETVNKFKKNR
+352 SILETVNKFKKNK

-396 VTSDNPNFEEPMKIC
+396 VTSDNPNFEDPKKIC
-411 NEIASFIKG
+411 DEIASFFNGKV
-420 HHYTE
+420 YVE
-425 PDRAK
+425 PDRSS
-430 AIDLSYEISEI
+430 AIKLSYELSQIE
-441 GDIIVVAGKGHETY
+441 DIIVVAGKGHEDY

-467 KECILKIKEAHD
+467 RENILKLKEAHNE
-479 A
+479 

>member
-1 MLVKDII
+1 MLLKDILLGI
-8 NGLEIINESHDIEG
+8 CDYTGDESIE
-22 VEIDDIVYN
+22 DIVYN
-31 SKYARKGTIF
+31 SKYAQKGTLF

-49 DGHKYIRDAY
+49 DGHKYIKDAY
-59 DNGVRVFIVEDDSM
+59 EKGVRVFVVEDDSM
-73 THAYGDAAFIKVLDT
+73 AHAYVDATFIKVNDT

-94 ISKNFF
+94 ISRNFF
-100 NKPDEDIKMIAITG
+100 NKPDEDITMIAITG

-130 KMGARPGIIGT
+130 KMGAKPGIIGT
-141 NGIFYADKE
+141 NGVFYANKD

-170 REEKITH
+170 RKEKITH

-192 YGITFD
+192 YGINFD

-208 HIGGIEHPDFDDYFK
+208 HIGGIEHPDFDDYFH

-238 KDDAKLKEAIQNS
+238 KDDEKLREAIKNA
-251 ISFSIDEAS
+251 ITFSINEES
-260 DYKAENIIVS
+260 DYKAENIIIS

-280 DVNDKS
+280 DISGKK

-314 NEIIS
+314 NEIIEG
-319 AVKNISIRGRFE
+319 VKNISIRGRFE
-331 EINVHGRLYI
+331 EINVCDRLYI

-352 SILETVNKFKKNR
+352 SILETVKKFKKNK
-365 VITVFGSVGG
+365 IICIFGSVGG

-381 EELAEVSDALADISI
+381 EELAEVSDELADISI
-396 VTSDNPNFEEPMKIC
+396 VTSDNPNFEDPAKIC

-420 HHYTE
+420 VHYTE
-425 PDRAK
+425 PAREK
-430 AIDLSYEISEI
+430 AIKLSYELSEL

-467 KECILKIKEAHD
+467 KECILKLKEAHD

>member
-1 MLVKDII
+1 MLLKDILLGI
-8 NGLEIINESHDIEG
+8 CDYTGDEFIE
-22 VEIDDIVYN
+22 DIVYN
-31 SKYARKGTIF
+31 SKYAQNGTLF

-49 DGHKYIRDAY
+49 DGHKYIKDAY
-59 DNGVRVFIVEDDSM
+59 EKGVRVFVVEDDSM
-73 THAYGDAAFIKVLDT
+73 AHAYVDATFIKVNDT

-94 ISKNFF
+94 ISRNFF
-100 NKPDEDIKMIAITG
+100 NKPDEDITMIAITG

-130 KMGARPGIIGT
+130 KMSAKPGIIGT
-141 NGIFYADKE
+141 NGVFYAGKE

-155 TTPESYEVYRILNNM
+155 TTPESYEVYRILSKM

-192 YGITFD
+192 YGINFD

-208 HIGGIEHPDFDDYFK
+208 HIGGIEHPDFDDYFS

-238 KDDAKLKEAIQNS
+238 KDDEKLRETIKNAIT
-251 ISFSIDEAS
+251 FSINEKS
-260 DYKAENIIVS
+260 DYKAENIFIS

-280 DVNDKS
+280 DIKGKV
-286 FEVKSISYYDIYNY
+286 FEVKSISKYDIYNY

-308 ELGYGW
+308 EIGYDW
-314 NEIIS
+314 SEIID

-331 EINVHGRLYI
+331 EINVNDRLYI

-352 SILETVNKFKKNR
+352 SILETLKHFKKNKI
-365 VITVFGSVGG
+365 ITVFGSVGG

-381 EELAEVSDALADISI
+381 EELAEVSDELADISI
-396 VTSDNPNFEEPMKIC
+396 VTSDNPNFEDPAKIC

-420 HHYTE
+420 IHYTE
-425 PDRAK
+425 PDREK
-430 AIDLSYEISEI
+430 AIKLSYELSQI

-467 KECILKIKEAHD
+467 KECILKLKEAHD

>member
-1 MLVKDII
+1 MLLKDILLGI
-8 NGLEIINESHDIEG
+8 CDYTGDEFIE
-22 VEIDDIVYN
+22 DIVYN
-31 SKYARKGTIF
+31 SKYAQKGTLF

-49 DGHKYIRDAY
+49 DGHKYIKDAY
-59 DNGVRVFIVEDDSM
+59 EKGVRFFVVEDDSM
-73 THAYGDAAFIKVLDT
+73 AHAYVDATFIKVNDT

-94 ISKNFF
+94 ISRNFF
-100 NKPDEDIKMIAITG
+100 NKPDEDITMIAITG

-141 NGIFYADKE
+141 NGVFYAGKE

-155 TTPESYEVYRILNNM
+155 TTPESYEVYRILSKM

-192 YGITFD
+192 YGINFD

-208 HIGGIEHPDFDDYFK
+208 HIGGIEHPDFDDYFH

-238 KDDAKLKEAIQNS
+238 KDDEKLREAIKNA
-251 ISFSIDEAS
+251 ITFSINEES
-260 DYKAENIIVS
+260 DYKAENIIIS

-280 DVNDKS
+280 DISGKK

-314 NEIIS
+314 NEIIEG
-319 AVKNISIRGRFE
+319 VKNISIRGRFE
-331 EINVHGRLYI
+331 EINVCDRLYI

-352 SILETVNKFKKNR
+352 SILETVKKFKKNK
-365 VITVFGSVGG
+365 IICIFGSVGG

-396 VTSDNPNFEEPMKIC
+396 VTSDNPNFEDPAKIC

-420 HHYTE
+420 VHYTE
-425 PDRAK
+425 PAREK
-430 AIDLSYEISEI
+430 AIKLSYELSEL

-467 KECILKIKEAHD
+467 KECILKLKEAHD

>member
-1 MLVKDII
+1 MLLKDILKGI
-8 NGLEIINESHDIEG
+8 CDYNGDEN
-22 VEIDDIVYN
+22 IDDIVYN
-31 SKYARKGTIF
+31 SKYARKGTLF

-49 DGHKYIRDAY
+49 DGHKYIKDAY
-59 DNGVRVFIVEDDSM
+59 EKGVRIFVAQDGSM
-73 THAYGDAAFIKVLDT
+73 AHAYGDAAFIKVGDT
-88 RKALAI
+88 RKALAT
-94 ISKNFF
+94 ISRNFF
-100 NKPDEDIKMIAITG
+100 NKPDEDITMIAITG

-130 KMGARPGIIGT
+130 KMGAKPGIIGT
-141 NGIFYADKE
+141 NGVFYADKE

-170 REEKITH
+170 REAKITH

-192 YGITFD
+192 NGITFD

-208 HIGGIEHPDFDDYFK
+208 HIGGIEHPDFDDYFS

-238 KDDAKLKEAIQNS
+238 KDDEKLRETIKNAIT
-251 ISFSIDEAS
+251 FSINEES
-260 DYKAENIIVS
+260 DYKAENIVIS

-280 DVNDKS
+280 DIKGKV
-286 FEVKSISYYDIYNY
+286 FEVKSISKYDIYNY

-308 ELGYGW
+308 ELGYKW
-314 NEIIS
+314 DEIID

-331 EINVHGRLYI
+331 EINVCDRLYI

-352 SILETVNKFKKNR
+352 SILETLKHFRKNKI
-365 VITVFGSVGG
+365 ITVFGSVGG

-396 VTSDNPNFEEPMKIC
+396 VTSDNPNFEDPAKIC

-420 HHYTE
+420 VHYTE
-425 PDRAK
+425 PDREK
-430 AIDLSYEISEI
+430 AIKLSYKISEI

-467 KECILKIKEAHD
+467 KESILKLKEAHD

>member
-1 MLVKDII
+1 MLLKDILLGI
-8 NGLEIINESHDIEG
+8 CDYTGDES
-22 VEIDDIVYN
+22 IDDIVYN
-31 SKYARKGTIF
+31 SKYAQKGTLF

-49 DGHKYIRDAY
+49 DGHKYIKDAY
-59 DNGVRVFIVEDDSM
+59 EKGVRVFVVEDDSYA
-73 THAYGDAAFIKVLDT
+73 HVYGDATFIKVNDT

-94 ISKNFF
+94 ISRNFF
-100 NKPDEDIKMIAITG
+100 NKPDEDITMIAITG

-130 KMGARPGIIGT
+130 KMGAKPGIIGT
-141 NGIFYADKE
+141 NGVFYADNE

-170 REEKITH
+170 RKEKITH

-192 YGITFD
+192 YGINFD

-208 HIGGIEHPDFDDYFK
+208 HIGGIEHPNFDDYFH
-223 SKMLLKDVSKKFIYN
+223 SKMLLKDISKKFIYN
-238 KDDAKLKEAIQNS
+238 KDDEKLRETIKNGIN
-251 ISFSIDEAS
+251 FSINEES
-260 DYKAENIIVS
+260 DYKAENIVIS

-280 DVNDKS
+280 DIKGKV
-286 FEVKSISYYDIYNY
+286 FEVKSISKYDIYNY
-300 LAAISVMK
+300 LAAISVLK
-308 ELGYGW
+308 EIGYDW
-314 NEIIS
+314 SEIID

-331 EINVHGRLYI
+331 EINVNDRLYI

-352 SILETVNKFKKNR
+352 SILETLKHFKKNK
-365 VITVFGSVGG
+365 IICIFGSVGG

-396 VTSDNPNFEEPMKIC
+396 VTSDNPNFEDPAKIC

-420 HHYTE
+420 VHYTE
-425 PDRAK
+425 PAREK
-430 AIDLSYEISEI
+430 AIKLSYELSEL

-467 KECILKIKEAHD
+467 KECILKLKEAHD

>member
-1 MLVKDII
+1 MLLKDMLLGICDYT
-8 NGLEIINESHDIEG
+8 GDEFIE
-22 VEIDDIVYN
+22 DIVYN
-31 SKYARKGTIF
+31 SKYAQKGTLF

-49 DGHKYIRDAY
+49 DGHKYIKDAY
-59 DNGVRVFIVEDDSM
+59 EKGVRVFVVEDDSM
-73 THAYGDAAFIKVLDT
+73 AHAYVDATFIKVNDT

-94 ISKNFF
+94 ISRNFF
-100 NKPDEDIKMIAITG
+100 NKPDEDITMIAITG

-130 KMGARPGIIGT
+130 KMGAKPGIIGT
-141 NGIFYADKE
+141 NGVFYADKE

-192 YGITFD
+192 YGINFD

-208 HIGGIEHPDFDDYFK
+208 HIGGIEHPDFDDYFH
-223 SKMLLKDVSKKFIYN
+223 SKMLLKDISKKFIYN
-238 KDDAKLKEAIQNS
+238 KDDEKLRETIKNGIN
-251 ISFSIDEAS
+251 FSINEES
-260 DYKAENIIVS
+260 DYKAENIVIS

-280 DVNDKS
+280 DIKGKV

-300 LAAISVMK
+300 LAAISVLK
-308 ELGYGW
+308 EVGYEW
-314 NEIIS
+314 NEIIA

-331 EINVHGRLYI
+331 EVNVNDRLYI

-352 SILETVNKFKKNR
+352 SILETLKHFKKNKI
-365 VITVFGSVGG
+365 ITVFGSVGG

-381 EELAEVSDALADISI
+381 EELAEVSDELADISI
-396 VTSDNPNFEEPMKIC
+396 VTSDNPNYEDPAKIC

-420 HHYTE
+420 VHYTE
-425 PDRAK
+425 PDREK
-430 AIDLSYEISEI
+430 AIKLSYEISEV

-467 KECILKIKEAHD
+467 KECILKLKEAHD

>member
-8 NGLEIINESHDIEG
+8 NGLEISNESHDIEG

-31 SKYARKGTIF
+31 SKYARKDTIF

-49 DGHKYIRDAY
+49 DGHKYIKDAY
-59 DNGVRVFIVEDDSM
+59 DKGVRVFIVENDSM
-73 THAYGDAAFIKVLDT
+73 AHAYGDAAFIKVLDT

-94 ISKNFF
+94 ISRNFF
-100 NKPDEDIKMIAITG
+100 NKPDEDINMIAITG

-141 NGIFYADKE
+141 NGVFYADKE

-170 REEKITH
+170 REAKITH

-198 IGVFTNISHD
+198 IGVFTNISKD

-238 KDDAKLKEAIQNS
+238 KDDEKLKEVIRDAL
-251 ISFSIDEAS
+251 SFSIDEAS

-280 DVNDKS
+280 DVNGKN

-314 NEIIS
+314 DEIIS

-331 EINVHGRLYI
+331 EINVNDRLYI

-352 SILETVNKFKKNR
+352 SILETVNKFKKHR
-365 VITVFGSVGG
+365 IITVFGSVGG

-396 VTSDNPNFEEPMKIC
+396 VTSDNPNFEDPKKIC
-411 NEIASFIKG
+411 DEIASFFNGKV
-420 HHYTE
+420 YVE
-425 PDRAK
+425 PDRSS
-430 AIDLSYEISEI
+430 AIKLSYELSQIE
-441 GDIIVVAGKGHETY
+441 DIIVVAGKGHEDY

-467 KECILKIKEAHD
+467 RENILKLKEAHNE
-479 A
+479 

>member
-1 MLVKDII
+1 MLLKDILLGI
-8 NGLEIINESHDIEG
+8 CDYTGDGFIE
-22 VEIDDIVYN
+22 DIVYN
-31 SKYARKGTIF
+31 SKYAQKGTLF

-49 DGHKYIRDAY
+49 DGHKYIKDAY
-59 DNGVRVFIVEDDSM
+59 EKGVRVFVVEDDSM
-73 THAYGDAAFIKVLDT
+73 AHAYVDATFIKVNDT

-94 ISKNFF
+94 ISRNFF
-100 NKPDEDIKMIAITG
+100 NKPDEDITMIAITG

-130 KMGARPGIIGT
+130 KMGAKPGIIGT
-141 NGIFYADKE
+141 NGVFYADKE

-192 YGITFD
+192 YGINFD

-208 HIGGIEHPDFDDYFK
+208 HIGGIEHPDFDDYFS

-238 KDDAKLKEAIQNS
+238 KDDEKLRETIKNAIT
-251 ISFSIDEAS
+251 FSINEKS
-260 DYKAENIIVS
+260 DYKAENIFIS

-280 DVNDKS
+280 DIKGKV
-286 FEVKSISYYDIYNY
+286 FEVKSISKYDIYNY

-308 ELGYGW
+308 EIGYDW
-314 NEIIS
+314 SEIID
-319 AVKNISIRGRFE
+319 AVKNISIHGRFE
-331 EINVHGRLYI
+331 EINVNDRLYI

-352 SILETVNKFKKNR
+352 SILETLKHFKKNKI
-365 VITVFGSVGG
+365 ITVFGSVGG

-381 EELAEVSDALADISI
+381 EELAEVSDELADISI
-396 VTSDNPNFEEPMKIC
+396 VTSDNPNFEDPAKIC

-420 HHYTE
+420 IHYTE
-425 PDRAK
+425 PDREK
-430 AIDLSYEISEI
+430 AIKLSYELSQI

-467 KECILKIKEAHD
+467 KECILKLKEAHD